1 MLPQVAL
8 AEIVAELQSR
18 PRHEKVRSL
27 IYRLLV
33 DGLDVNSS
41 DIDFETQV
49 PEVRGRIDALLGR
62 TVFEFKS
69 DLRRERGDAEKALAR
84 YLLDRERQTH
94 ENYVG
99 IATDGAEFV
108 AYFLRDS
115 FVVQRLEYQSD
126 SRDPRE
132 LLVWLQG
139 VVAVGEGVPAEPEAI
154 EREFGRSSLAACRAL
169 DDLGLQWQSVAQ
181 MPEAR
186 IKRELWDRLLGVA
199 YGADVGDDD
208 LFLRHTYLAI
218 VAKTIAWAALV
229 DGPPASAADLL
240 HGRAFSDYGI
250 GGQSEPDF
258 FDWVLTANG
267 GPQLVLR
274 IFRHV
279 GRFHLRDVRTDVL
292 KVLYESLID
301 PETRHD
307 LGEYYTP
314 DWLADRII
322 EEAVDEPL
330 ARRVLDPA
338 CGSGTFL
345 FHAVRSVLKAA
356 DAAGVSPATAASTAT
371 NLVAGMDVHPVAV
384 IFARVTY
391 LLALL
396 PALADEHP
404 GDLSLPVYLGDALQ
418 WNLAR
423 RPEAAPGTCLDLFA
437 GDDSLEIRV
446 PAMTLTEPQVQRLAG
461 RVLHFPA
468 VVARDAQWFDRVVT
482 TMIGFVEEG
491 FSAEEFETW
500 LRSDEQAKA
509 LSGSDWDALLRTLET
524 LRELRREGRDHI
536 WGYVARN
543 LARPLWL
550 STDSRRA
557 DVIVG
562 NPPWVAYRF
571 MSGEFQERFK
581 RECEALGLWV
591 GGTEATQQDLSAY
604 FFVRTATLYMKSTGR
619 IAFVMPRAAMSRPA
633 YSPFLTGTTGGG
645 ASSRRWIRF
654 TGAWSFGS
662 DVKPLFPVPSCVL
675 FGLIQESRGE
685 LPATVTQFAGKL
697 SRRNAEWSEVRRALV
712 DATQAWPPQPGAG
725 ESSPY
730 KGSFRQGA
738 TLTPRRLALVELV
751 PQEGTLPPNPAAP
764 VVRGRTGAQDKEPWA
779 NVVPPKGPVET
790 TFLRPVLLGESIA
803 PFRLLSL
810 PLAVVPW
817 HENELLNSRAAA
829 LHTYWRLS
837 KWLEQTESLWEKH
850 RKPGE
855 TMSLQERHDYFRGLS
870 SQFPIAPLRVLYTT
884 SGTKPTACVVRDGQ
898 AVVDTA
904 LYWAA
909 LECLREAQYLC
920 GILNSETLRE
930 RLRPYQS
937 QGQWGERHIHKYLLD
952 FPIPSFDES
961 VPLHRDLADVARVAE
976 GVAADVE
983 VDEHEY
989 FVRARGRVRE
999 ALKEAGVAARL
1010 EVLVAELLG
1019 S

>member
-1 MLPQVAL
+1 MLPQFAL
-8 AEIVAELQSR
+8 AEIVAELESR

-33 DGLDVNSS
+33 DGLGVNSS

-69 DLRRERGDAEKALAR
+69 DLRRERRDAEKALAR
-84 YLLDRERQTH
+84 YLLDREGQTQ

-108 AYFLRDS
+108 AYFLRDG

-126 SRDPRE
+126 SRDPRG

-154 EREFGRSSLAACRAL
+154 EREFGRRSLAACRAL

-199 YGADVGDDD
+199 YGAEVGDDD

-229 DGPPASAADLL
+229 DHTPASAADLL

-250 GGQSEPDF
+250 GSQSEPDF
-258 FDWVLTANG
+258 FDWVLTADG
-267 GPQLVLR
+267 GPRLVLR

-314 DWLADRII
+314 DWLAARIV

-330 ARRVLDPA
+330 TRRVLDPA

-345 FHAVRSVLKAA
+345 FHAVRAVLKAA
-356 DAAGVSPATAASTAT
+356 NEAGKSPATGAATAT

-396 PALADEHP
+396 PALTDDHP

-418 WNLAR
+418 WNLTR
-423 RPEAAPGTCLDLFA
+423 RPEVAPGTCLDLFA

-446 PAMTLTEPQVQRLAG
+446 PAMTLTEPQVQRFAA
-461 RVLHFPA
+461 RVLYFPA

-482 TMIGFVEEG
+482 TMLGFVEQG
-491 FSAEEFETW
+491 FSAQDFKTW
-500 LRSDEQAKA
+500 LASDEQAEA
-509 LSGSDWDALLRTLET
+509 LSDPDWDALVRTVET
-524 LRELRREGRDHI
+524 LRELHREGRNHI

-550 STDSRRA
+550 STDSRKT

-571 MSGEFQERFK
+571 MSGEYQERFR

-633 YSPFLTGTTGGG
+633 YSRFLSGTTGGG
-645 ASSRRWIRF
+645 AHSRRWIRF

-662 DVKPLFPVPSCVL
+662 DVKPLFPVPSCVF
-675 FGLIQESRGE
+675 FGRLQETRGE
-685 LPATVTQFAGKL
+685 LPATVAQFSGKL
-697 SRRNAEWSEVRRALV
+697 PKRNAEWLEVRQALT
-712 DATQAWPPQPGAG
+712 DAIEAWPPQPGGG

-730 KGSFRQGA
+730 KGAFRQGA

-764 VVRGRTGAQDKEPWA
+764 VVRGRTGRQDKEPWA
-779 NVVPPKGPVET
+779 NVAPPKGPVET

-803 PFRLLSL
+803 PFRLLTL

-817 HENELLNSRAAA
+817 SGNELLNSRAAA
-829 LHTYWRLS
+829 LHTHWRLS
-837 KWLEQTESLWEKH
+837 KWLEQTEALWENH
-850 RKPGE
+850 RKSGE
-855 TMSLQERHDYFRGLS
+855 TMSLQERHDYFGGLS
-870 SQFPIAPLRVLYTT
+870 SQFPVAPLRVVYTT
-884 SGTKPTACVVRDGQ
+884 SGKQPTACVVSNDS
-898 AVVDTA
+898 AVVDTK

-909 LECLREAQYLC
+909 FEEIDEARYLC
-920 GILNSETLRE
+920 GVLNSETLRV
-930 RLRPYQS
+930 RVQPYQS
-937 QGQWGERHIHKYLLD
+937 QGQWGERDIHKYLLD
-952 FPIPSFDES
+952 SPIPLFDEES
-961 VPLHRDLADVARVAE
+961 SLHRDLADLAGQAE
-976 GVAADVE
+976 RIAADVVLRE
-983 VDEHEY
+983 GGY
-989 FVRARGRVRE
+989 FVQSRQRVRR
-999 ALKEAGVAARL
+999 ALEEAGVAAKL
-1010 EVLVAELLG
+1010 DILVAQLLG
-1019 S
+1019 D